1 MKNKIK
7 LCYKYRNLKKNG
19 LFQEKKEE
27 MMRKN
32 ELETKM
38 TEVLE
43 NLKTRLL
50 VE

>member
-1 MKNKIK
+1 MNFF
-7 LCYKYRNLKKNG
+7 L
-19 LFQEKKEE
+19 LFQEKREE
-27 MMRKN
+27 TLRKN